1 MTYRRKNSLRLAGYQ
16 YDTAGAYFIT
26 LVAHRRRRE
35 FSRIVDANVVLLRLG
50 ELIHEEWLATPSIR
64 DYVIVHED
72 YFVVMPDHVHG
83 VIWLLDNPALTL
95 PLRAA
100 STISSTSNGC
110 KSDSISSIIGGIK
123 SKVTKRWRHETGSE
137 QAVVWQRSFY
147 ESIVRS
153 NDHLR
158 RIRGYIKAN
167 PKKWR
172 G

>member
-1 MTYRRKNSLRLAGYQ
+1 MAYRRKNSLRLAGYQ

-50 ELIHEEWLATPSIR
+50 ELIHGEWLATPSIR
-64 DYVIVHED
+64 DYVFVHED

-83 VIWLLDNPALTL
+83 VIWLLDSPALTL
-95 PLRAA
+95 PRRAT
-100 STISSTSNGC
+100 SITSSTSCGC
-110 KSDSISSIIGGIK
+110 TPDSISSIIGGIK
-123 SKVTKRWRHETGSE
+123 SKVTRRWREETGNSH
-137 QAVVWQRSFY
+137 AIVWQRSFY